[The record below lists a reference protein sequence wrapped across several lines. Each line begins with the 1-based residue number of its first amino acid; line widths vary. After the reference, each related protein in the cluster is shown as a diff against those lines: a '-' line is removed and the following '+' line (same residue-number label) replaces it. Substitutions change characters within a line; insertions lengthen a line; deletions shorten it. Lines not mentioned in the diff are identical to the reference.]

1 MTAAAAAAP
10 MQGTYIPQY
19 TPVPPTAVPVEVR
32 PTNMHT
38 LITNKKWSVCVYPKE
53 NIITRDSPLTHTHKP
68 SIQPFLNLLTASTD
82 QNIH

>member
-32 PTNMHT
+32 PASMHT
-38 LITNKKWSVCVYPKE
+38 LLTNNKWPACVHPKE
-53 NIITRDSPLTHTHKP
+53 NIITPDSPLAHTHKP
-68 SIQPFLNLLTASTD
+68 SIQAFLNPLTASAD